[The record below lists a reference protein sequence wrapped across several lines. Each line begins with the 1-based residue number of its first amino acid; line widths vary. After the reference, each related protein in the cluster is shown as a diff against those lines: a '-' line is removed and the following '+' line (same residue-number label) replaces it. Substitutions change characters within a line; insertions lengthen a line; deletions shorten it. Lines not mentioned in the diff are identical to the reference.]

1 MKYCVLTALCLLV
14 VPAAGISFSFDDTAG
29 NMRPVSKVVGLLD
42 AMTTQ
47 LEKEGKEDA
56 AMYAQY
62 QCWCKVNGD
71 EKLKAIAESKIRL
84 KENRARIAELAA
96 STARL
101 KVEFTNL
108 GKDVVK
114 YEAAMDQAM
123 AIRKKVMEKFSAEE
137 TELLENIDAV
147 SSALKTVQGGT
158 FLQFKNSHKSEK
170 LQQLIADADRLS
182 DDDRSKVTAFLQG
195 TPGGDAV
202 IGVLQGLE
210 TDFNQNLESI
220 RADEKKDQEEY
231 EALIKAKRAESDAAK
246 ESSDQKKEEHA
257 DGVEEMMHKKQ
268 DIIDTSATL
277 EEDTKFAKEVK
288 AKCLLV
294 DREFEARTKTRSDE
308 MEAVAKTKEIL
319 NSDEA
324 HENFGKTLSFLQTKS
339 TSDTGRERA
348 VATLSAAGKKLDARL
363 VTLSMKAK
371 LDDFH
376 RVKVAID
383 EMVEALTKE
392 QADEVKH
399 KDYCVEEFNQNMLSV
414 EEEQRTKAKQEAK
427 IADLKM
433 SIKQS
438 TAEIDTLKAEIA
450 ELKKQV
456 MLAAQNREAENQ
468 EFQTVVADQRQTQVL
483 LKKALAV
490 MSDFYLKQEKAALVQ
505 VKAKAPEEPAG
516 FKSYKNN
523 GGGKGIIGMLNQLI
537 TDTKAMEVEA
547 ISAERTAQANYEQV
561 ANDTTAA
568 MEAKT
573 AEMADKTDERAKTE
587 GILIE
592 TKENKAGTETEL
604 KELDDVNKDLH
615 ETCDF
620 VMKNFDMRQQARR
633 EEMDALKLAKSHLN
647 GAQ

>member
-1 MKYCVLTALCLLV
+1 MKSMRFAALSLAIAPV
-14 VPAAGISFSFDDTAG
+14 ASISFSFDTMDSS
-29 NMRPVSKVVGLLD
+29 RPVSKVVGLLD

-56 AMYAQY
+56 KTYENY

-71 EKLKAIAESKIRL
+71 EKLKAIAESKVRI
-84 KENRARIAELAA
+84 KEMRARVAELAA
-96 STARL
+96 TTARL
-101 KVEFTNL
+101 QVEFTNL

-147 SSALKTVQGGT
+147 DSALKTVQGGT

-170 LQQLIADADRLS
+170 LQQIISNAASLSS
-182 DDDRSKVTAFLQG
+182 DDRAKVSAFLQG

-202 IGVLQGLE
+202 IGVLQGLQ

-246 ESSDQKKEEHA
+246 NSSDQKKEEHA

-268 DIIDTSATL
+268 DIIDTGATL

-288 AKCLLV
+288 AKCLVV
-294 DREFEARTKTRSDE
+294 DRQYEERSKTRSDE

-319 NSDEA
+319 NADEA
-324 HENFGKTLSFLQTKS
+324 HENFGKTLSFIQEGS
-339 TSDTGRERA
+339 SNSGREKA
-348 VATLSAAGKKLDARL
+348 IATLAAAGKKFDIRL

-383 EMVEALTKE
+383 GMVEALTKE

-399 KDYCVEEFNQNMLSV
+399 KDYCVEEFNQNKLTV
-414 EEEQRTKAKQEAK
+414 EEKQRTKAKQEAK

-433 SIKQS
+433 SIKAS
-438 TAEIDTLKAEIA
+438 TTEIDTLKAEIA

-456 MLAAQNREAENQ
+456 MLAAQNREAENE

-490 MSDFYLKQEKAALVQ
+490 LSDFYLKGEKAALIQ
-505 VKAKAPEEPAG
+505 GSQHAPEEPAG

-523 GGGKGIIGMLNQLI
+523 GGGKGIVSMLNQLI

-547 ISAERTAQANYEQV
+547 ISAERTAQANYEEV
-561 ANDTTAA
+561 AKDTTAA

-620 VMKNFDMRQQARR
+620 VMKNFDMRQQARN